1 MFLAFA
7 QGSAIELIPNG
18 TLLIHIALI
27 LLMIWILN
35 RVFFRPIN
43 RILTARDKNKGG
55 KSGEAQEILEQVDT
69 KLAKYDSAMRD
80 ARSEGYN
87 LIETERNSA
96 TTERQTRLESVKME
110 VTDKVETEKSA
121 IKAQA
126 ELARLEIASEA
137 NKMAE
142 KISSS
147 ILK

>member
-7 QGSAIELIPNG
+7 EGTIELIPNG
-18 TLLIHIALI
+18 TLFVHIALI

-43 RILTARDKNKGG
+43 RILTTRDKNKGG

-126 ELARLEIASEA
+126 EQARLEIASEA

>member
-7 QGSAIELIPNG
+7 EGSAIELIPNG
-18 TLLIHIALI
+18 TLFVHIALI

-96 TTERQTRLESVKME
+96 TTERQTRLESVKTE
-110 VTDKVETEKSA
+110 VTDKVATEKSA

-126 ELARLEIASEA
+126 DQARLEIATEA
-137 NKMAE
+137 QKMAE

>member
-7 QGSAIELIPNG
+7 EGSAIELIPNG
-18 TLLIHIALI
+18 TLFIHIGLI

-96 TTERQTRLESVKME
+96 TTERQTRLESVKTE
-110 VTDKVETEKSA
+110 VTDKVETEKSV

-126 ELARLEIASEA
+126 DQARLEIATEA
-137 NKMAE
+137 QKMAE

>member
-7 QGSAIELIPNG
+7 EGSPIELIPNG
-18 TLLIHIALI
+18 TLFVHIALI

-43 RILTARDKNKGG
+43 RVLTARDKNKGG
-55 KSGEAQEILEQVDT
+55 KSGEAQEINEQVDN
-69 KLAKYDSAMRD
+69 KLATYDAAMRD
-80 ARSEGYN
+80 ARNEGYN
-87 LIETERNSA
+87 LIESERNSA
-96 TTERQTRLESVKME
+96 TTERQNRLESVKTE
-110 VTDKVETEKSA
+110 VTNKVETEKSA
-121 IKAQA
+121 IQSQA
-126 ELARLEIASEA
+126 EQARLEIATEA

>member
-7 QGSAIELIPNG
+7 EGSAIELIPNG
-18 TLLIHIALI
+18 TLFVHIALI

-55 KSGEAQEILEQVDT
+55 KSGEAQEILQKVDT

-96 TTERQTRLESVKME
+96 TTERQTRLESVKTE

-126 ELARLEIASEA
+126 DQARLEIATEA
-137 NKMAE
+137 QKMAE

>member
-7 QGSAIELIPNG
+7 AGNAIELIPNG
-18 TLLIHIALI
+18 TLFIHIALI

-43 RILTARDKNKGG
+43 KILAARDKNKGG
-55 KSGEAQEILEQVDT
+55 KSGEAQEILQQVDT

-87 LIETERNSA
+87 LIESERNAA
-96 TTERQTRLESVKME
+96 TIERQTRLESIKTE
-110 VTDKVETEKSA
+110 VINKVETERSA
-121 IKAQA
+121 IQTQAAQ
-126 ELARLEIASEA
+126 ARLEIAAEA
-137 NKMAE
+137 QKMAE

>member
-7 QGSAIELIPNG
+7 EGSAIELIPNG
-18 TLLIHIALI
+18 TLFIHIGLI

-69 KLAKYDSAMRD
+69 KLVKYDSAMRD

-87 LIETERNSA
+87 LIESERNSA
-96 TTERQTRLESVKME
+96 TTERQTRLESVKTE

-126 ELARLEIASEA
+126 EQARLEIATEA
-137 NKMAE
+137 QKMAE

>member
-7 QGSAIELIPNG
+7 EGSAIELIPNG
-18 TLLIHIALI
+18 TLFVHIALI

-55 KSGEAQEILEQVDT
+55 KSGEAQEILQQVDS
-69 KLAKYDSAMRD
+69 KLVKYDSAMRD

-96 TTERQTRLESVKME
+96 TTERQTRLESVKTE
-110 VTDKVETEKSA
+110 VTDKVATEKSA

-126 ELARLEIASEA
+126 DQARLEIATEA
-137 NKMAE
+137 QKMAE

>member
-7 QGSAIELIPNG
+7 EGSAIELIPNG
-18 TLLIHIALI
+18 TLFVHIALI

-96 TTERQTRLESVKME
+96 TSERQTRLESAKNE

-126 ELARLEIASEA
+126 EQARLEIATEA
-137 NKMAE
+137 QKMAE